1 MEPGAIPYVT
11 WEQNLDQQTVHA
23 GMMELQ
29 ARLCED
35 IPVFMLPPAA
45 CTAYAFS
52 EPTGIDAGFIMSTL
66 DSSLFVVGA
75 VWAPHPDH
83 FTLFR
88 AERKQLGLPWETE
101 FWDPLTKSFA
111 SSRHAA
117 QSLLRNLELLP
128 PWTHLNVPEPGPQ
141 TDGWSCGLQVLAK
154 LEAWMRERR
163 GEQPG
168 LAVSIQE
175 VQSRLNEFLTKLKA
189 AEEPGAQSSGPAA
202 GSSGPATEGSGA
214 AAAASGPAKA
224 APVEHATFEIALEAG
239 KEDSSMPDKR
249 LYPHMQE
256 DSSPQAKRSRHED
269 DIACSRSPLSQ
280 VSLVWILWKGM
291 TVSFC

>member
-1 MEPGAIPYVT
+1 
-11 WEQNLDQQTVHA
+11 
-23 GMMELQ
+23 
-29 ARLCED
+29 
-35 IPVFMLPPAA
+35 
-45 CTAYAFS
+45 
-52 EPTGIDAGFIMSTL
+52 
-66 DSSLFVVGA
+66 
-75 VWAPHPDH
+75 
-83 FTLFR
+83 
-88 AERKQLGLPWETE
+88 
-101 FWDPLTKSFA
+101 
-111 SSRHAA
+111 
-117 QSLLRNLELLP
+117 
-128 PWTHLNVPEPGPQ
+128 
-141 TDGWSCGLQVLAK
+141 
-154 LEAWMRERR
+154 
-163 GEQPG
+163 
-168 LAVSIQE
+168 VSIQE